1 MGGFS
6 GPDRHEE
13 HVGPGQSARGDV
25 APRSLVRVRPAALP
39 RLSLRWCDARGIA
52 ARARGVGRGRRRQDS
67 EEARA
72 LPDEL
77 PDLMSGM
84 HVISVLGT

>member
-39 RLSLRWCDARGIA
+39 RLSLRWCDAFLEASLRELEVWVA
-52 ARARGVGRGRRRQDS
+52 ADGGKIVKKRAPFRTSSR
-67 EEARA
+67 
-72 LPDEL
+72 
-77 PDLMSGM
+77 
-84 HVISVLGT
+84 I